1 MGLIAKRSKMKM
13 RQWIDNL
20 EEYVIGIVL
29 FIMLAIVF
37 LNALSR
43 YLINLNIASAMEIV
57 TSLFPWLTF
66 LGGAVV
72 VKKKGHIGF
81 SLLTDRFPEGI
92 RRYVPFF
99 AAFCMIFVFTVI
111 TFLGAKMVLFEME
124 THQVTAALEFP
135 TWVIELSVPLGS
147 LAILVR
153 TIQAAFFSRPK
164 APAKTTGQEETLSEI

>member
-1 MGLIAKRSKMKM
+1 MK
-13 RQWIDNL
+13 QWIDNI
-20 EEYVIGIVL
+20 EEYIIGIVL
-29 FIMLAIVF
+29 FLMLAIVF

-81 SLLTDRFPEGI
+81 SLLTDQFPEKI
-92 RRYVPFF
+92 RRYVPLL
-99 AAFCMIFVFTVI
+99 AAFCMIFVFSVI
-111 TFLGAKMVLFEME
+111 AFLGAKMVLFEME

-135 TWVIELSVPLGS
+135 TWIIELSVPLGS
-147 LAILVR
+147 LAIVAR
-153 TIQAAFFSRPK
+153 TIQTVFFTKPK
-164 APAKTTGQEETLSEI
+164 LRTKKAEEEGSLSEI

>member
-1 MGLIAKRSKMKM
+1 LKDEKMK
-13 RQWIDNL
+13 QWIDNI

-66 LGGAVV
+66 LGGAIV

-81 SLLTDRFPEGI
+81 SLLTDQFPERI
-92 RRYVPFF
+92 RRYVPLLS
-99 AAFCMIFVFTVI
+99 ALCMVSVFTVVA
-111 TFLGAKMVLFEME
+111 FLGTKMVLFERE

-135 TWVIELSVPLGS
+135 TWIIELSVPLGS
-147 LAILVR
+147 LAILIR
-153 TIQAAFFSRPK
+153 TIQAFFFMKTKSPVKK
-164 APAKTTGQEETLSEI
+164 AEEEGTLSEI

>member
-1 MGLIAKRSKMKM
+1 MK
-13 RQWIDNL
+13 QWIDNL
-20 EEYVIGIVL
+20 EEYIIGIVL
-29 FIMLAIVF
+29 FVMLAIVF

-81 SLLTDRFPEGI
+81 SLLTDRFPERV

-111 TFLGAKMVLFEME
+111 TFLGTKMVLFEME

-147 LAILVR
+147 LAILGR
-153 TIQAAFFSRPK
+153 TIQAAFFGKVEP
-164 APAKTTGQEETLSEI
+164 PARKKEEESSLTEI

>member
-1 MGLIAKRSKMKM
+1 MGLTLKDEKMK
-13 RQWIDNL
+13 QWIDNI
-20 EEYVIGIVL
+20 EEYIIGIVL

-66 LGGAVV
+66 LGGAIV

-81 SLLTDRFPEGI
+81 SLLTDQFPEKI
-92 RRYVPFF
+92 RRYVPLFS
-99 AAFCMIFVFTVI
+99 ALCMILVFTVI
-111 TFLGAKMVLFEME
+111 AFLGMKMVLFEME

-135 TWVIELSVPLGS
+135 TWVIELSIPLGS
-147 LAILVR
+147 LAIIIR
-153 TIQAAFFSRPK
+153 TIQTFFFIK
-164 APAKTTGQEETLSEI
+164 AKPPAKKTEEEGALSEI

>member
-1 MGLIAKRSKMKM
+1 MK
-13 RQWIDNL
+13 QWIDNI
-20 EEYVIGIVL
+20 EEYIIGIVL

-81 SLLTDRFPEGI
+81 SLLTDRFPEKI
-92 RRYVPFF
+92 RRYVPLF
-99 AAFCMIFVFTVI
+99 AALCMIFVFSVI
-111 TFLGAKMVLFEME
+111 AFLGTRMVLFEME

-135 TWVIELSVPLGS
+135 TWIIELSVPLGS
-147 LAILVR
+147 LAILTR
-153 TIQAAFFSRPK
+153 TIQTVFFTKPK
-164 APAKTTGQEETLSEI
+164 PPAKTTTQEETLSEI